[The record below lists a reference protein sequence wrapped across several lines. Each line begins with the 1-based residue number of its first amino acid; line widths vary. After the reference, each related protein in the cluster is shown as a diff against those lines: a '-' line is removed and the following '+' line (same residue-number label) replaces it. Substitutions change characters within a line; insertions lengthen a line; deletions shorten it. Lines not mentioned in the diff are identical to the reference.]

1 MATVSRNSRW
11 LRVRGGKPTSNSPC
25 LLACQKAVSLWCYK
39 PYDDDDESDFR
50 KWFSILEYLAFSF
63 QNEKKKWKPC
73 STIIVFFSILT
84 TTANPKMA
92 AYPDADYL
100 KTTVGETLKKMLL
113 KVRWHVRTRTV
124 HSRSSGAA
132 PATPAKWLILF
143 FLRCL
148 NEEERNKLFAFVWL
162 MVARADQPTE
172 LTLQSHSHVGPSTYK
187 KYFYLLQPSPSGAP

>member
-1 MATVSRNSRW
+1 M
-11 LRVRGGKPTSNSPC
+11 RGGKPTSNSPC

-50 KWFSILEYLAFSF
+50 SDFLAFFLSKTKNRVP
-63 QNEKKKWKPC
+63 QV
-73 STIIVFFSILT
+73 SVFFSILT

-132 PATPAKWLILF
+132 PATPAK
-143 FLRCL
+143 
-148 NEEERNKLFAFVWL
+148 
-162 MVARADQPTE
+162 
-172 LTLQSHSHVGPSTYK
+172 
-187 KYFYLLQPSPSGAP
+187 